1 MGSTSTSLNEPMGYA
16 YYALN
21 DLSLSTTKH
30 ISHEK
35 KKNTKQNEKENSKF
49 LNIEKN
55 LHSSSPIFYKSILFI
70 CTYGTI
76 IVIKNL

>member
-1 MGSTSTSLNEPMGYA
+1 MR
-16 YYALN
+16 
-21 DLSLSTTKH
+21 
-30 ISHEK
+30 K
-35 KKNTKQNEKENSKF
+35 KQKQNEKENSKF